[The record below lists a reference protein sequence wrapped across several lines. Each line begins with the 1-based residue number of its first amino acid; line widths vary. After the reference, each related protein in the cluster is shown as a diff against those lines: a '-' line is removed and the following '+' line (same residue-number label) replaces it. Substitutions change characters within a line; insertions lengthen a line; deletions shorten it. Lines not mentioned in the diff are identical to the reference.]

1 MNDSEITPPK
11 TVRRRFLGK
20 ALAWLTAV
28 GVTLSAIPLVR
39 SWLPSADRRIAGG
52 PIEVDLDEIA
62 PGEQRLVPWRGKPV
76 WILRR
81 TPEMLKHL
89 RGSELRER
97 LLDPLSEEDQQPAYA
112 SNELR
117 SIRPDILVVIG
128 ICTHL
133 GCIPKFHPQAGRV
146 GFDAQWPGGYFCPC
160 HNSKFDLAG
169 RVFKNVP
176 APLNLAIPPYRFTEN
191 NTVIIGENP
200 ES

>member
-1 MNDSEITPPK
+1 MNDSKMTTPERA
-11 TVRRRFLGK
+11 RRSFLRKG
-20 ALAWLTAV
+20 LAWLAAV
-28 GVTLSAIPLVR
+28 GVTLSAIPFVR

-62 PGEQRLVPWRGKPV
+62 PGEQILVPWRGKPV

-81 TPEMLKHL
+81 TPEMLKYL

-97 LLDPLSEEDQQPAYA
+97 LLDPQSEEDQQPAYA

-133 GCIPKFHPQAGRV
+133 GCIPKFHPEIGEVR
-146 GFDAQWPGGYFCPC
+146 FDARWPGGYFCPC

-200 ES
+200 VS